1 MLKIQGY
8 IKTQKHIVML
18 QVEDEFAQKSDQIE
32 ASLKI
37 LLSQYFSGSSLGSGE
52 KWCCPFWTM
61 RGVALREPSGPR
73 ARADLQNIRFI
84 LFFFFLKSEPGDVL
98 LFHAFVQ
105 KILAVNFLHLKLSF
119 SYQIIRNMTIWIK
132 YKLVSSPLRRE
143 IWGPKI

>member
-8 IKTQKHIVML
+8 IKTQKHVVML

-73 ARADLQNIRFI
+73 ARADLQSIP
-84 LFFFFLKSEPGDVL
+84 FFFFWKSEPGDVL

-105 KILAVNFLHLKLSF
+105 KILSVNFLHLKLSF
-119 SYQIIRNMTIWIK
+119 RHQIIRNMTMNQM
-132 YKLVSSPLRRE
+132 
-143 IWGPKI
+143 

>member
-8 IKTQKHIVML
+8 IKTQKHVVML

-105 KILAVNFLHLKLSF
+105 KILSVNFLHLKLSF
-119 SYQIIRNMTIWIK
+119 RHQIIRNMTMNQM
-132 YKLVSSPLRRE
+132 
-143 IWGPKI
+143 

>member
-105 KILAVNFLHLKLSF
+105 KILSVNFLHLKLSF
-119 SYQIIRNMTIWIK
+119 RHQIIRNMTMNQM
-132 YKLVSSPLRRE
+132 
-143 IWGPKI
+143 

>member
-8 IKTQKHIVML
+8 IKTQKHVVML

-37 LLSQYFSGSSLGSGE
+37 LLSQYFSGPSLGSGE

-105 KILAVNFLHLKLSF
+105 KILSVNFLHLKLSF
-119 SYQIIRNMTIWIK
+119 RHQIIRNMTMNQM
-132 YKLVSSPLRRE
+132 
-143 IWGPKI
+143 